1 MDMQM
6 TASLFTL
13 FSGEKDTHEYL
24 PLLISASY
32 EVKSVLCDS
41 ADESDIRL
49 CYLVAAIANLRYT
62 QIYGAREKALA
73 TYAGTI
79 ARESDAEHQIR
90 FAEQL
95 VNSYR
100 SLCHDLLVETQVFL
114 MSVKG

>member
-6 TASLFTL
+6 IASLFVL
-13 FSGEKDTHEYL
+13 FSGEHDIDTYS
-24 PLLISASY
+24 PLLTSASH
-32 EVKSVLCDS
+32 EVKSILCEN
-41 ADESDIRL
+41 AQETDIRL
-49 CYLVAAIANLRYT
+49 CYLVASIANLRYT

-79 ARESDAEHQIR
+79 AKESNSEHQIR

-100 SLCHDLLVETQVFL
+100 NLCHDLLTETNAFL
-114 MSVKG
+114 IAIKG

>member
-6 TASLFTL
+6 IASLFTL
-13 FSGEKDTHEYL
+13 FSGERDTHAYL
-24 PLLISASY
+24 PLLISASC
-32 EVKSVLCDS
+32 EVKSILRDG
-41 ADESDIRL
+41 ANESDIRL
-49 CYLVAAIANLRYT
+49 CYLVSAIANLRYT

-95 VNSYR
+95 VESYR
-100 SLCHDLLVETQVFL
+100 NLCHDLLTETQVFL
-114 MSVKG
+114 LSVKG

>member
-6 TASLFTL
+6 IASLFSL
-13 FSGEKDTHEYL
+13 FSGEHDTHAYL
-24 PLLISASY
+24 PLLISSSH
-32 EVKSVLCDS
+32 EVKSVLREGCS
-41 ADESDIRL
+41 ESDVRL
-49 CYLVAAIANLRYT
+49 CYLVASIANLRYV

-79 ARESDAEHQIR
+79 ARKSDSEHQAR

-100 SLCHDLLVETQVFL
+100 NLCRDLLTESQAFL
-114 MSVKG
+114 LSVKG

>member
-6 TASLFTL
+6 IASLFTL
-13 FSGEKDTHEYL
+13 FSGERDTDAYS

-32 EVKSVLCDS
+32 EVKSVLRD
-41 ADESDIRL
+41 DVNQNDVRL
-49 CYLVAAIANLRYT
+49 CYLVSAIANLRYT

-73 TYAGTI
+73 TYVGSI
-79 ARESDAEHQIR
+79 ARESNSEHQIR

-100 SLCHDLLVETQVFL
+100 NLCHDLITESQAFL
-114 MSVKG
+114 IAVKG